1 MAAFVAISS
10 RTCSSLPSYKPA
22 FGGGRLVASMN
33 VVALGGLPSRCIR
46 GRPTAERIAQFWTAD
61 FLSKSAL
68 DTTAK
73 YIQLETN
80 KNKMHQKCPAPSKS
94 PHAPA
99 RRAIDRT
106 ACVGVACNHQR
117 RWHPAS
123 IRLTSSEAH
132 KASIASIHRYIM
144 IQGMRAHIIASERS
158 SSPASAHHPSARPI
172 ARARAA
178 QSQRRQL
185 VSVRVLVSCPAR
197 QCAATWQRCSQ

>member
-1 MAAFVAISS
+1 MRCCRPPNMSS
-10 RTCSSLPSYKPA
+10 GERRDRGCECWGEGVFAGPRDRATD
-22 FGGGRLVASMN
+22 GRA
-33 VVALGGLPSRCIR
+33 R
-46 GRPTAERIAQFWTAD
+46 GTPRPGTKKCRKVK
-61 FLSKSAL
+61 L
-68 DTTAK
+68 
-73 YIQLETN
+73 LETN

-99 RRAIDRT
+99 RREIDRT

>member
-1 MAAFVAISS
+1 MYSVGTFLIIKLI
-10 RTCSSLPSYKPA
+10 RTAVPYILWNSYHV
-22 FGGGRLVASMN
+22 LQN
-33 VVALGGLPSRCIR
+33 I
-46 GRPTAERIAQFWTAD
+46 
-61 FLSKSAL
+61 
-68 DTTAK
+68 
-73 YIQLETN
+73 YNLETN

-99 RRAIDRT
+99 RREIDRT

>member
-80 KNKMHQKCPAPSKS
+80 KNKMHTKCPAPSTS
-94 PHAPA
+94 PRAPA
-99 RRAIDRT
+99 RRKIDRS
-106 ACVGVACNHQR
+106 ACVRVACDHQCVC
-117 RWHPAS
+117 HPAS
-123 IRLTSSEAH
+123 IHLTSSEAATAKH
-132 KASIASIHRYIM
+132 NRHPSIATSSEHASTAIKARCQHPQHPTAIRP
-144 IQGMRAHIIASERS
+144 RARS
-158 SSPASAHHPSARPI
+158 
-172 ARARAA
+172 RARAL
-178 QSQRRQL
+178 RKH
-185 VSVRVLVSCPAR
+185 SVLGS
-197 QCAATWQRCSQ
+197 